1 MVSVFGKTRA
11 AAEYAARHGRTEL
24 AHARAVVLLERL
36 DACKAALADDDPQ
49 LRVTVAG
56 LLRSL
61 VLAARDVVGPAWL
74 EASSDDPDATT
85 FTALQATASPPD
97 PDRIDEICSRV
108 LLGTVRPAGR
118 PRDGTGR
125 VQPADGSEEGDM
137 NHARRTD

>member
-1 MVSVFGKTRA
+1 MSVFGKTRA

-24 AHARAVVLLERL
+24 ARARAVVLLERL
-36 DACKAALADDDPQ
+36 DACEVTLADDDTQ
-49 LRVTVAG
+49 LRVTIAG

-74 EASSDDPDATT
+74 EASSDDPDVAT

-108 LLGTVRPAGR
+108 LWARFARPGAT
-118 PRDGTGR
+118 RDGTGP
-125 VQPADGSEEGDM
+125 VQPADGSGEGDM
-137 NHARRTD
+137 SHARRTD